1 MLYFIDIRFWEKI
14 REFAPRVPKGRFLKL
29 DEDSKIKRVCLSDS
43 IAGCLTGVSW
53 GGYNLVNDP
62 PFTTGDLI
70 VIARVYEFN
79 KNEVCDGNLLKPNEV
94 RKYVPDAEVGN
105 EYWVVNQSIYPE
117 KSYIIILR
125 DYYLDF
131 VVIEH
136 GGVKYRLCKIK
147 EPKFDI
153 LTHEQED
160 LLVNLALYDN
170 KDEYFKKNYAEL
182 YKILGGFKDGN

>member
-1 MLYFIDIRFWEKI
+1 M
-14 REFAPRVPKGRFLKL
+14 V
-29 DEDSKIKRVCLSDS
+29 VQ
-43 IAGCLTGVSW
+43 
-53 GGYNLVNDP
+53 
-62 PFTTGDLI
+62 
-70 VIARVYEFN
+70 EFN
-79 KNEVCDGNLLKPNEV
+79 RDDISSGNLLTPKEV
-94 RKYVPDAEVGN
+94 SKHVPDAEVGN

-170 KDEYFKKNYAEL
+170 KNEYFKKNYAEL